1 MEQNLQI
8 DDKDRQE
15 YPLTDIVKLDATLN
29 EILQKVPST
38 AEILVYKQQKINI
51 NTQWKDWAFEMLMA
65 GYETENLFILAGE
78 DIHCNPFEF
87 AELTDKI
94 FEELH
99 LNEID
104 SNSIIILYSLFI
116 VKSVIQSPDKNK
128 VSAALNKLE
137 QECINN
143 EYNTFLYDFYLL
155 SNAIDELK
163 ELG

>member
-65 GYETENLFILAGE
+65 GYETENL
-78 DIHCNPFEF
+78 
-87 AELTDKI
+87 
-94 FEELH
+94 
-99 LNEID
+99 
-104 SNSIIILYSLFI
+104 LY
-116 VKSVIQSPDKNK
+116 
-128 VSAALNKLE
+128 
-137 QECINN
+137 
-143 EYNTFLYDFYLL
+143 
-155 SNAIDELK
+155 
-163 ELG
+163 